1 MKIRGSSAQGGGFG
15 EGQERKQDRAE
26 AFRRTYAV
34 GDTVRGRVLRY
45 EPPRRC
51 WVEIDGR
58 ELLAETSIEAPV
70 GSFLAFRVISL
81 EPEIVLRDLGEVS
94 LKDEHGGLNLVI

>member
-1 MKIRGSSAQGGGFG
+1 MKIRGDSARGGDFG
-15 EGQERKQDRAE
+15 DSRERGQDRAGN
-26 AFRRTYAV
+26 FRRTHEV

-58 ELLAETSIEAPV
+58 ELLAEASIEAPV
-70 GSFLAFRVISL
+70 GSFLTFRIISL
-81 EPEIVLRDLGEVS
+81 EPEIVLRDLGEVD
-94 LKDEHGGLNLVI
+94 LKDERGGLNLVI